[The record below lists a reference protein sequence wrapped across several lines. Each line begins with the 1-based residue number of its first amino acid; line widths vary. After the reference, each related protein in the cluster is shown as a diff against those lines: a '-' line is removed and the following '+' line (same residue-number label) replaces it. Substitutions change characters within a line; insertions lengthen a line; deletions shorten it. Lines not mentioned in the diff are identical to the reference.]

1 MDAAIVV
8 KILTV
13 VGLIAIMLSMG
24 FKVRFEEVVASIRQ
38 PRLICLGLVANFV
51 LVPAVTIILLHMFNP
66 NPMVTVG
73 FLILAVCPGSPLGPP
88 FASVAKGNVP
98 FATGLMVILAG
109 LSALLSPFVLA
120 LLLAWLLSASELQI
134 DYVVM
139 VRTLLVS
146 QLLPLGIGLAIHHRA
161 PRFASSAAKPTGL
174 VANLLL
180 IAVVALTLVRE
191 YDSLSTI
198 MLRGWIG
205 MALLLMASV
214 SIGWLCGGSDLAT
227 QKSLAVTT
235 AIRSA
240 AMSLVIAT
248 NNFANTGAVTA
259 VVAYALVSIFATL
272 GCAYAL
278 ATVPRPSAVA
288 YSK

>member
-1 MDAAIVV
+1 MDSAVFV

-13 VGLIAIMLSMG
+13 TGLIAIMLSMG
-24 FKVRFEEVVASIRQ
+24 FKVRFEEVVASLRQ
-38 PRLICLGLVANFV
+38 PQLIFLGLLANFV
-51 LVPAVTIILLHMFNP
+51 LVPAVTIVLLYLFNP

-73 FLILAVCPGSPLGPP
+73 FLILAVCPGSPLAPP
-88 FASVAKGNVP
+88 IASVAKGNAA

-109 LSALLSPFVLA
+109 LSALLSPFLLA

-146 QLLPLGIGLAIHHRA
+146 QLLPLGLGLAIHHWA
-161 PRFASSAAKPTGL
+161 PRFASRAAKPVGL

-180 IAVVALTLVRE
+180 LTVVALTLVRE
-191 YDSLSTI
+191 YESLRTI
-198 MLRGWIG
+198 MLSGWVG
-205 MALLLMASV
+205 MALLLVASL

-240 AMSLVIAT
+240 AMTLVIAS

-259 VVAYALVSIFATL
+259 VVAYALLSIFATL

-278 ATVPRPSAVA
+278 ATVLRPSAVA

>member
-1 MDAAIVV
+1 MDATSVV

-13 VGLIAIMLSMG
+13 TGLIAIMLSMG
-24 FKVRFEEVVASIRQ
+24 FKVRFEEVVASLRQ
-38 PRLICLGLVANFV
+38 PQLIFLGLLANFV
-51 LVPAVTIILLHMFNP
+51 LVPAVTIVLLYLFNP

-73 FLILAVCPGSPLGPP
+73 FLILAVCPGSPLAPP
-88 FASVAKGNVP
+88 IASVAKGNVA

-109 LSALLSPFVLA
+109 LSALLSPFLLA

-139 VRTLLVS
+139 VKTLLVS
-146 QLLPLGIGLAIHHRA
+146 QLLPLGLGLAIHHWA
-161 PRFASSAAKPTGL
+161 PRFASRAAKPVGL

-180 IAVVALTLVRE
+180 LTVVALSLARE
-191 YDSLSTI
+191 HESLRTV
-198 MLRGWIG
+198 MLSGWVG
-205 MALLLMASV
+205 MALLLVASL
-214 SIGWLCGGSDLAT
+214 SIGWLCGGSDLTT

-240 AMSLVIAT
+240 AMTLVIAS

-259 VVAYALVSIFATL
+259 VVAYALLSIFAKL

-278 ATVPRPSAVA
+278 ATVLRPSAVA